1 MSVPGFEHGRH
12 VAPLI
17 CHKTEVHENLLVLA
31 SLSPFLLVVLVVV
44 AVAGGKKLQMAAKIV
59 VEGR

>member
-31 SLSPFLLVVLVVV
+31 SLSPFVLVVVAV

-59 VEGR
+59 AEGR